1 METGQGDPLGLTAR
15 PAKSLECPFASPQ
28 VDDGSARRRVELLL
42 PRLHAPN
49 GEEPFARKS
58 TRRKPPKCLWRSETF
73 STVQG
78 LLDTA
83 ASGLPNAPSAFAEG
97 SVNGCGS
104 RPDVGLR
111 TNDAGN
117 LRTGVPCSGSAAVRS
132 RVTAADSLG
141 GPIWTGH
148 SRSPPPLLRRRPPG
162 WLGAPYGA
170 RASLPFGAT
179 LRGSP
184 AGAGKGLRPFD
195 PPLRPAL
202 GRRSRAAGS
211 PVLVSWRRAKAAAAE
226 VEHERTR
233 QVARI
238 GNNLNQIARWAS
250 WCSMK
255 SGRKPST
262 SSRMVRAIA
271 RKPCGVIRSGG
282 VSKARNVLSS
292 QTCRL
297 IIGDSGERVSMGQ
310 ASGLPAGS
318 LDRARTRSS
327 ASILLGDTGNS
338 TDGRSGSESHEH
350 VVYVERILVH
360 PSAYYAT

>member
-42 PRLHAPN
+42 QRLHAPN

-179 LRGSP
+179 LRGST
-184 AGAGKGLRPFD
+184 AGAGGGAV
-195 PPLRPAL
+195 PPSTP
-202 GRRSRAAGS
+202 RRSA
-211 PVLVSWRRAKAAAAE
+211 LRR
-226 VEHERTR
+226 
-233 QVARI
+233 
-238 GNNLNQIARWAS
+238 
-250 WCSMK
+250 
-255 SGRKPST
+255 
-262 SSRMVRAIA
+262 
-271 RKPCGVIRSGG
+271 
-282 VSKARNVLSS
+282 
-292 QTCRL
+292 
-297 IIGDSGERVSMGQ
+297 
-310 ASGLPAGS
+310 
-318 LDRARTRSS
+318 S
-327 ASILLGDTGNS
+327 AS
-338 TDGRSGSESHEH
+338 
-350 VVYVERILVH
+350 
-360 PSAYYAT
+360 

>member
-1 METGQGDPLGLTAR
+1 MP
-15 PAKSLECPFASPQ
+15 
-28 VDDGSARRRVELLL
+28 V
-42 PRLHAPN
+42 
-49 GEEPFARKS
+49 
-58 TRRKPPKCLWRSETF
+58 TF

-179 LRGSP
+179 LLASP

-195 PPLRPAL
+195 PLRGSALRRGGRCSPSGGLVAIIADGARPAASLARKARARRSPRLRPRHRL
-202 GRRSRAAGS
+202 TPQPRRRHT
-211 PVLVSWRRAKAAAAE
+211 PPHR
-226 VEHERTR
+226 
-233 QVARI
+233 
-238 GNNLNQIARWAS
+238 
-250 WCSMK
+250 
-255 SGRKPST
+255 
-262 SSRMVRAIA
+262 
-271 RKPCGVIRSGG
+271 
-282 VSKARNVLSS
+282 
-292 QTCRL
+292 
-297 IIGDSGERVSMGQ
+297 
-310 ASGLPAGS
+310 
-318 LDRARTRSS
+318 
-327 ASILLGDTGNS
+327 
-338 TDGRSGSESHEH
+338 
-350 VVYVERILVH
+350 
-360 PSAYYAT
+360 

>member
-42 PRLHAPN
+42 QRLHAPN

-83 ASGLPNAPSAFAEG
+83 ASGLPNAPSAFAQG

-148 SRSPPPLLRRRPPG
+148 SRSPPPLLRQRPPG
-162 WLGAPYGA
+162 WLARSCVLAARQGRGSRGRARAHPAGRAHRQQPQPDRPLGQLVLDEVGPEAQHLVQNGA
-170 RASLPFGAT
+170 RHRSEAMRRHLFRRDVQGPERTVLSDLSPDYRRFGRACLDGPSKRPSSRIIGPGADPLIGFNLARRYQQLDRRPFG
-179 LRGSP
+179 
-184 AGAGKGLRPFD
+184 
-195 PPLRPAL
+195 
-202 GRRSRAAGS
+202 
-211 PVLVSWRRAKAAAAE
+211 V
-226 VEHERTR
+226 
-233 QVARI
+233 
-238 GNNLNQIARWAS
+238 
-250 WCSMK
+250 
-255 SGRKPST
+255 
-262 SSRMVRAIA
+262 
-271 RKPCGVIRSGG
+271 GV
-282 VSKARNVLSS
+282 
-292 QTCRL
+292 
-297 IIGDSGERVSMGQ
+297 
-310 ASGLPAGS
+310 P
-318 LDRARTRSS
+318 
-327 ASILLGDTGNS
+327 
-338 TDGRSGSESHEH
+338 
-350 VVYVERILVH
+350 
-360 PSAYYAT
+360 

>member
-1 METGQGDPLGLTAR
+1 MRPGEVSLAPEGSIQLGATLEDQYGQVMPGAAFAWASTDTAVVTVDSTGLAEALSNSRYDPDGGNRVPTGVIATSGAWGSGVVVSLAVEPFDANGHTVYRESQIYDSELRPVRGWPIQFEWESDNPAVVTMERHGVSDFYSPYYQDAVGLSEDTATITATALAEDVRGRTVSTGV
-15 PAKSLECPFASPQ
+15 S
-28 VDDGSARRRVELLL
+28 GSAEITVATRDPER
-42 PRLHAPN
+42 P
-49 GEEPFARKS
+49 GS

-148 SRSPPPLLRRRPPG
+148 SRSPPPLLRQRPPG

-184 AGAGKGLRPFD
+184 AGAGGGLC
-195 PPLRPAL
+195 PL
-202 GRRSRAAGS
+202 
-211 PVLVSWRRAKAAAAE
+211 
-226 VEHERTR
+226 
-233 QVARI
+233 
-238 GNNLNQIARWAS
+238 
-250 WCSMK
+250 
-255 SGRKPST
+255 
-262 SSRMVRAIA
+262 
-271 RKPCGVIRSGG
+271 
-282 VSKARNVLSS
+282 
-292 QTCRL
+292 
-297 IIGDSGERVSMGQ
+297 
-310 ASGLPAGS
+310 
-318 LDRARTRSS
+318 
-327 ASILLGDTGNS
+327 
-338 TDGRSGSESHEH
+338 
-350 VVYVERILVH
+350 
-360 PSAYYAT
+360 

>member
-1 METGQGDPLGLTAR
+1 MPGVRGIG
-15 PAKSLECPFASPQ
+15 
-28 VDDGSARRRVELLL
+28 RVC
-42 PRLHAPN
+42 RIYSS
-49 GEEPFARKS
+49 FARKS

-104 RPDVGLR
+104 RPDIGLR

-162 WLGAPYGA
+162 CLGAPYGA

-184 AGAGKGLRPFD
+184 AGAGEGWLRFPFE
-195 PPLRPAL
+195 PPA
-202 GRRSRAAGS
+202 SRAAAGAAVVR
-211 PVLVSWRRAKAAAAE
+211 PVRPPETRRRCA
-226 VEHERTR
+226 
-233 QVARI
+233 
-238 GNNLNQIARWAS
+238 
-250 WCSMK
+250 
-255 SGRKPST
+255 
-262 SSRMVRAIA
+262 
-271 RKPCGVIRSGG
+271 
-282 VSKARNVLSS
+282 
-292 QTCRL
+292 
-297 IIGDSGERVSMGQ
+297 
-310 ASGLPAGS
+310 
-318 LDRARTRSS
+318 
-327 ASILLGDTGNS
+327 
-338 TDGRSGSESHEH
+338 DG
-350 VVYVERILVH
+350 
-360 PSAYYAT
+360 

>member
-1 METGQGDPLGLTAR
+1 MAPLAAELNCCFSVFMPLTVRSRLQGSQP
-15 PAKSLECPFASPQ
+15 
-28 VDDGSARRRVELLL
+28 
-42 PRLHAPN
+42 
-49 GEEPFARKS
+49 
-58 TRRKPPKCLWRSETF
+58 RRKPPKCLWRSETF

-83 ASGLPNAPSAFAEG
+83 ASGLPNAPSPFAEG

-179 LRGSP
+179 LRASP

-282 VSKARNVLSS
+282 MSKARNVLSS

-318 LDRARTRSS
+318 LDRARTAHRLQSCS
-327 ASILLGDTGNS
+327 AIPATRP
-338 TDGRSGSESHEH
+338 TAVRGRSPMNTSSTLSAT
-350 VVYVERILVH
+350 LVH